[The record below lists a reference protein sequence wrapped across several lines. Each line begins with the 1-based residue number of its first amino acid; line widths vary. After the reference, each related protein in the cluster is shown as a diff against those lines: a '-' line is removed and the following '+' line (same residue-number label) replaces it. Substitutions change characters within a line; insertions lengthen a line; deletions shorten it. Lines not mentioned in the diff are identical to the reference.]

1 MKELMTKELEEV
13 LPKLY
18 ATENIKLEEKILQ
31 VRYRSI
37 NSNWEWY
44 LVEYDK
50 DKKLAFG
57 YIKGFE
63 NEWGYFSLK
72 ELEEINDECLS
83 IIRDKTFQKIEFIE
97 LDNDYYKVKV

>member
-31 VRYRSI
+31 VRNRSI

-44 LVEYDK
+44 LIEYDK

-57 YIKGFE
+57 YVIGVEDREF
-63 NEWGYFSLK
+63 GYFSLEEFQEVNEEKIEIVRDTEFKVIKFK
-72 ELEEINDECLS
+72 ELKC
-83 IIRDKTFQKIEFIE
+83 
-97 LDNDYYKVKV
+97 

>member
-1 MKELMTKELEEV
+1 MNELMTKELEEV

-18 ATENIKLEEKILQ
+18 ATEDIKVNNKILQ
-31 VRYRSI
+31 IKYISVK
-37 NSNWEWY
+37 SNWEWY

-50 DKKLAFG
+50 ETKIAFG

-97 LDNDYYKVKV
+97 LDNDYYKVKI

>member
-1 MKELMTKELEEV
+1 MELMTKELEKV

-31 VRYRSI
+31 VRYISI

-57 YIKGFE
+57 YVIGQDREF
-63 NEWGYFSLK
+63 GYFSLEEFQEVNEERIEIVRDTEFKAIKFK
-72 ELEEINDECLS
+72 ELKC
-83 IIRDKTFQKIEFIE
+83 
-97 LDNDYYKVKV
+97 